1 MDRICHLDTPLGR
14 VTAASDGVALVGL
27 WFDGQRHFAASLSP
41 EHTEADLPLFGEV
54 RRWLTLY
61 FQGRE
66 PDFTPPLVPR
76 GTAFQRSVWELLRS
90 IPYGETATYG
100 AVAAALAGET
110 GRRVSPRAVGSAVG
124 RNPVSLLIPCHRV
137 VGAGG
142 ALTGYAGGLDRK
154 RALLFLEQNGLA
166 LT

>member
-1 MDRICHLDTPLGR
+1 MDRICHLDTPLGA
-14 VTAASDGVALVGL
+14 VTAASDGEALFGL
-27 WFDGQRHFAASLSP
+27 WFDGQRHLAASLSP
-41 EHTEADLPLFGEV
+41 EHTEADLPLFGEA

-66 PDFTPPLVPR
+66 PDFTPPLAPR
-76 GTAFQRSVWELLRS
+76 GTAFQRSVWELLRA

-100 AVAAALAGET
+100 AIAAALARET
-110 GRRVSPRAVGSAVG
+110 GRRVSPRAVGGAVG

-142 ALTGYAGGLDRK
+142 ALTGYAGGLGRK
-154 RALLFLEQNGLA
+154 RALLLLEQSGVE

>member
-1 MDRICHLDTPLGR
+1 MDFICHLDTPLGA
-14 VTAASDGVALVGL
+14 VTAASDGEALVGL

-41 EHTEADLPLFGEV
+41 EHAEADLPLFGEV

-66 PDFTPPLVPR
+66 PGFSPPLAPR
-76 GTAFQRSVWELLRS
+76 GTAFQRSVWEILRS
-90 IPYGETATYG
+90 IPYGETVTYG
-100 AVAAALAGET
+100 AVAAALSRET
-110 GRRVSPRAVGSAVG
+110 GRNVSPRAVGGAVG

-154 RALLFLEQNGLA
+154 RALLSLEQSSIK